1 MTSYLYAVCV
11 IASLGACSSWIDH
24 QAATSTYRVLHAS
37 VDVAKRQSDV
47 ELAREAL
54 PGGLVQLQ
62 AFAAAYPG
70 ERGFRVM
77 YADAACSYALGFVA
91 DDWEDAKLGGR
102 APEAEQ
108 IAHRLTGL
116 LASCVDAN
124 LELLPRVWRTAR
136 EQGGAAQLAAIAAVR
151 VEDVPAV
158 RAIASADALRL
169 GLDPLHHLAELAGIT
184 AALTAA
190 ARLAPGADDAR
201 AELMLGTLA
210 AARSQLLGGDDGAAQ
225 FTRARTLA
233 GESALIVDVMFA
245 RGPAVA
251 HKDRALFEAT
261 LGKVLA
267 ADVTRW
273 PEHRLSNEL
282 ALRKARRYLAAEA
295 ALIP

>member
-1 MTSYLYAVCV
+1 MPSYVYTACLV
-11 IASLGACSSWIDH
+11 ASLGACSSWIDH
-24 QAATSTYRVLHAS
+24 QAATSTFRVLHAS
-37 VDVAKRQSDV
+37 VEVARRQSDV
-47 ELAREAL
+47 ELARAAL

-62 AFAAAYPG
+62 AFAAAYPD
-70 ERGFRVM
+70 ERGFRVL

-108 IAHRLTGL
+108 LAHRLSGL
-116 LASCVDAN
+116 LASCVEAN
-124 LELLPRVWRTAR
+124 LALLPPAWRTAR
-136 EQGGAAQLAAIAAVR
+136 EQGGVAQLAAVAAVHAD
-151 VEDVPAV
+151 EVPAV

-184 AALTAA
+184 AALTAS

-225 FTRARTLA
+225 FARARALA

-245 RGPAVA
+245 RGTAVA

-273 PEHRLSNEL
+273 PERRLGNEL

-295 ALIP
+295 VLLP